1 MFRWFENNANV
12 FKDSNR
18 NVAENCAQNCELF
31 QVSSQKCEKKS
42 YHLNLFPNNQNFT
55 FR

>member
-1 MFRWFENNANV
+1 MFPCSEKNANV
-12 FKDSNR
+12 FKDSNV
-18 NVAENCAQNCELF
+18 NVAENCQLF

-42 YHLNLFPNNQNFT
+42 YQLNLFPGNQNFT